1 MSQHKTNKIQK
12 PQKEDFGFKIENSRH
27 EIDCLNAEVCTL
39 KRPVYRQTHIFTS
52 TYLFIYLFFFNVV
65 SCLLYVFAIKI

>member
-1 MSQHKTNKIQK
+1 MSQHKTNEIQK

-39 KRPVYRQTHIFTS
+39 KRPVYRQNTFLPVSVHLS
-52 TYLFIYLFFFNVV
+52 VLFNVV
-65 SCLLYVFAIKI
+65 SCQLFVFARKI